1 MGLNGNDG
9 FFSAYYLNLKNN
21 LKDFDLEVENIKH
34 CRNDLERI
42 EFLNRLSG
50 LQEHDHALNVRRS
63 YEGKNADVAADFKEK
78 GNIAFKAKKWL
89 EAMILY
95 SKSYI
100 ALPADKVLEKSIIL
114 ANRSAALYHLDK
126 YDETLI
132 DIKRSL
138 DYGYPKDTLYKLYE
152 RQAKC
157 FLAKKNYPNSII
169 CFKKFLTS
177 MDDAT
182 LDEGRRSKMNLDAMT
197 MMKMLEKDPQT
208 AKQTEYQKK
217 NGFAAES
224 VPSLAIRDEKELL
237 SPAVKFDENSNE
249 GRFAKAAADI
259 KVAEE
264 ILIEKPFVAAL
275 LEKFSKTHCEH
286 CFIRSATPVACPT
299 CADVIY
305 CSEKCLSR
313 AAKSYHKYECGLLST
328 IWQSGAS
335 INCHMALRIL
345 ASQDKDNLLK
355 LAKNIDQKL
364 SLEEILKL
372 PKTNYLRVAHLV
384 RHEST
389 RTASNWFQ
397 HALMARFLS
406 KCLQES
412 SYMDKQCR
420 SEDFAMITSLLL
432 RTLQFLQ
439 FNTHEVAELHK
450 SEKDGSERTAFIG
463 GALYPT
469 LALFNHSCDPGVVR
483 YFRGTTI
490 HINTVKPIEAGLP
503 ISENY
508 GPIYTQE
515 RREERQAKLRDLY
528 RFDCSCDACLENWP
542 TFDELPTDVIR
553 FRCDAPNKC
562 NAIIEISPACNDFM
576 IKCVTCGEM
585 TNIFKGLKVM
595 QDTESMTRTAKHYYE
610 AGEYSKALN
619 KFIDLLKIMH
629 EVLAPPFPDFCQCQQ
644 YLKDCLL
651 HFGNFYNL
659 N

>member
-1 MGLNGNDG
+1 MVLNRNNG
-9 FFSAYYLNLKNN
+9 FFTAYYLNLKNS

-34 CRNDLERI
+34 CKNDCERI
-42 EFLNRLSG
+42 NFLDRLSG
-50 LQEHDHALNVRRS
+50 LQEQDHALNVKRV
-63 YEGKNADVAADFKEK
+63 YEGKNAELAADLKEK
-78 GNIAFKAKKWL
+78 GNMAFKAKKWL

-95 SKSYI
+95 SKGYI
-100 ALPADKVLEKSIIL
+100 ALPADKVVEKSIIL

-138 DYGYPKDTLYKLYE
+138 DYGYPKDMLYKLYE

-157 FLAKKNYPNSII
+157 FLAKKDYPNSITY
-169 CFKKFLTS
+169 FKKFLTS
-177 MDDAT
+177 MDDAV
-182 LDEGRRSKMNLDAMT
+182 LDSSRRSKMNLDAMT
-197 MMKMLEKDPQT
+197 MMKMLEKDPRT
-208 AKQTEYQKK
+208 AKQAEFQKK
-217 NGFAAES
+217 NGLNAES
-224 VPSLAIRDEKELL
+224 VPSLAIPDEKELL
-237 SPAVKFDENSNE
+237 SSAVKFDENSNE

-259 KVAEE
+259 KVGEE
-264 ILIEKPFVAAL
+264 ILVERPFVAAL

-286 CFIRSATPVACPT
+286 CFIR
-299 CADVIY
+299 
-305 CSEKCLSR
+305 
-313 AAKSYHKYECGLLST
+313 
-328 IWQSGAS
+328 
-335 INCHMALRIL
+335 
-345 ASQDKDNLLK
+345 
-355 LAKNIDQKL
+355 
-364 SLEEILKL
+364 L
-372 PKTNYLRVAHLV
+372 PKTNYLRIAHLV
-384 RHEST
+384 RHETT

-412 SYMDKQCR
+412 GYIDSQYQ
-420 SEDFAMITSLLL
+420 SEDVLLITSLLL

-439 FNTHEVAELHK
+439 YNTHEVAELHK
-450 SEKDGSERTAFIG
+450 SQKNGNESTVFIG

-515 RREERQAKLRDLY
+515 IREERQSKLKDLY

-542 TFDELPTDVIR
+542 TFDKLPVDVIR

-576 IKCVTCGEM
+576 IKCVVCGEM

-595 QDTESMTRTAKHYYE
+595 QDTETMTRTAKRYYE
-610 AGEYSKALN
+610 TGEYSKALN
-619 KFIDLLKIMH
+619 RFIDLLKIMH
-629 EVLAPPFPDFCQCQQ
+629 EVLAPPFPDYCQCQQ